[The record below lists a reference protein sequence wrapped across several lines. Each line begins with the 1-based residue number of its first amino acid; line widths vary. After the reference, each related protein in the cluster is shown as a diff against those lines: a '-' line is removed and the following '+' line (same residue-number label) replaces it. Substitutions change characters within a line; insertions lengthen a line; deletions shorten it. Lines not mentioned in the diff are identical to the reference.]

1 MRFGV
6 IVGNNERQMTEAML
20 PPKKD
25 VAVALLKGP
34 SVYVHLDPRQ
44 DSVIVPKWFKKQP
57 QLVLQV
63 GINMP
68 VPIQDLELG
77 EEGITCTLSF
87 NRAPFWCC
95 MPWSAIYALVGEDG
109 RGMIWP
115 EDVPTELAAKQQ
127 KPALKVVDSKKS
139 KKRPAKPELETSD
152 EPAVREERPKLTAVK
167 SASEPAPPPTE
178 EEASGKGKLPPYL
191 RVIK

>member
-1 MRFGV
+1 
-6 IVGNNERQMTEAML
+6 MTDAML

-25 VAVALLKGP
+25 VAMALLKGP

-63 GINMP
+63 GMNMA

-87 NRAPFWCC
+87 NRSPFWCC

-115 EDVPTELAAKQQ
+115 EDVPAELAAKQQ
-127 KPALKVVDSKKS
+127 KPVLKVVDSKKP
-139 KKRPAKPELETSD
+139 KKRAVKPEPKVSK
-152 EPAVREERPKLTAVK
+152 EPAAKEERPKLTAVK
-167 SASEPAPPPTE
+167 SEPETSSGDG
-178 EEASGKGKLPPYL
+178 EAKGKLPPYL